1 MCFIKHISLEKEA
14 YHPHLRFTRLR
25 KMDLAT
31 TSLKTFGAQFRARR
45 RQAGISQAMLAAAV
59 GVERRV
65 VIDIEKGR
73 GTVAIGRVLQ
83 LAREIGLPMATLDDP
98 RPAEPAP
105 Q

>member
-1 MCFIKHISLEKEA
+1 
-14 YHPHLRFTRLR
+14 
-25 KMDLAT
+25 MDLAT
-31 TSLKTFGAQFRARR
+31 TSLKTFGAQFAARR

-65 VIDIEKGR
+65 VIDIEKGC
-73 GTVAIGRVLQ
+73 GTVAIGRVLR

-98 RPAEPAP
+98 QPAEPAS